1 MSAGLVVIVVVPV
14 LVGVKFVLR
23 GFVEREVER
32 DSQLEVRN
40 TTTNRNCMVEFC
52 SVILARLVKYSLLHL
67 SHF

>member
-32 DSQLEVRN
+32 ETQLDVRN
-40 TTTNRNCMVEFC
+40 TTTTTRNCMVEFC
-52 SVILARLVKYSLLHL
+52 MRVCVLLARW
-67 SHF
+67 

>member
-52 SVILARLVKYSLLHL
+52 SVILERLVK
-67 SHF
+67 

>member
-1 MSAGLVVIVVVPV
+1 MSAGLVVIVVVLV

-52 SVILARLVKYSLLHL
+52 CVILERLVK
-67 SHF
+67 

>member
-1 MSAGLVVIVVVPV
+1 MSAGLVVIVVVLV

-52 SVILARLVKYSLLHL
+52 SVILERLVK
-67 SHF
+67 

>member
-1 MSAGLVVIVVVPV
+1 MIVVVPV

-52 SVILARLVKYSLLHL
+52 SVILERLVK
-67 SHF
+67 

>member
-1 MSAGLVVIVVVPV
+1 VSAGLVVIVVVLV

-52 SVILARLVKYSLLHL
+52 SVILERLVK
-67 SHF
+67 